1 MALDYLSK
9 HEAATLFNDC
19 GFCPQRQG
27 MVWRSLSRVVR
38 KPDLD
43 GLGYYRRIQIALRK
57 VAVKQLTDS

>member
-19 GFCPQRQG
+19 GFCPQWQV
-27 MVWRSLSRVVR
+27 MVWRSLSRGR
-38 KPDLD
+38 KRDLD